1 MVKICEKISLRKIGR
16 VFQSG
21 LCATFIF
28 VVLIGNSVY
37 SQSSASTTF
46 QFVPLYKKHP
56 LQLESSGDSLKIS
69 TLIFYIS
76 NINFLLDNKVVYT
89 EPNSFHLIDASLPE
103 SMLISLTGDKLID
116 YKAIQFQLGID
127 SITNV
132 AGAMGGDLDPTKGM
146 YWTWQSGY
154 INFKLEGT
162 SAVCPARNNEF
173 QFHLGGYQAPF
184 NTLQT
189 IQLKAVPQQ
198 KIFIYFE
205 VDKFF
210 NEIELTKHYQVMS
223 PSNQAVAFSKIIAD
237 CFYTK
242 LQ

>member
-21 LCATFIF
+21 LCATFIL

-46 QFVPLYKKHP
+46 QFVPLYKNHP
-56 LQLESSGDSLKIS
+56 LQFDSTNDSLKIS
-69 TLIFYIS
+69 KLFFYIS

-116 YKAIQFQLGID
+116 YNAIQFQLGID

-154 INFKLEGT
+154 INFKIEGT
-162 SAVCPARNNEF
+162 SSISTARNHEF
-173 QFHLGGYQAPF
+173 QFHLGGYQSPF
-184 NTLQT
+184 NALQT
-189 IQLKAVPQQ
+189 IKFKIVPQQ
-198 KIFIYFE
+198 KIYIYFD

-210 NEIELTKHYQVMS
+210 ARIDLSKQNHVMS
-223 PSNQAVAFSKIIAD
+223 PGEEAVELSKHAAS
-237 CFYTK
+237 CFY
-242 LQ
+242 L